1 METES
6 RNKEINDIKYKEVEV
21 NKMIING
28 KEQAGNIINAEDT
41 KDRQELNV
49 TVYTRS
55 ITEPPES
62 GGRHNKIYELL
73 QKVLFK
79 NKRS

>member
-1 METES
+1 M
-6 RNKEINDIKYKEVEV
+6 EINDTKYKEVEV
-21 NKMIING
+21 NKIIING

-41 KDRQELNV
+41 KDKQELNV

-55 ITEPPES
+55 ITETPES
-62 GGRHNKIYELL
+62 GGRHNKLYELL

>member
-1 METES
+1 MEDES
-6 RNKEINDIKYKEVEV
+6 RNKEINDTKYKEVEI

-41 KDRQELNV
+41 KGKQEINV

-55 ITEPPES
+55 MTEVQKD
-62 GGRHNKIYELL
+62 GGRHNKFYELL
-73 QKVLFK
+73 QKVLFH

>member
-1 METES
+1 METEGK
-6 RNKEINDIKYKEVEV
+6 NKEINDIKYKEVEV

-55 ITEPPES
+55 ITELPEN
-62 GGRHNKIYELL
+62 GGRHNKLYELL

>member
-1 METES
+1 M
-6 RNKEINDIKYKEVEV
+6 EINDTQYKEVEV

-41 KDRQELNV
+41 KDKQELNV

-55 ITEPPES
+55 ITDPPES
-62 GGRHNKIYELL
+62 GGRHNKFYELL
-73 QKVLFK
+73 QKVLIK

>member
-21 NKMIING
+21 NKMIVNG
-28 KEQAGNIINAEDT
+28 KEQVGNIINAEDT

-62 GGRHNKIYELL
+62 GGRHNKLYELL
-73 QKVLFK
+73 QKVLIK